1 MSLAA
6 SRSAP
11 RAAAGAAAGA
21 GLLPLLRL
29 LQLAS
34 PALPVGAYTYSQG
47 LEWAVDSGAVKGEAD
62 ALGWIGDLLEWSL
75 ARFEAPLLARQLE
88 AWAAGDDAELARLND
103 DFLAS
108 RETAELRAETLQM
121 GWSLAKLLA
130 ELDAFAALPGW
141 RARLLAI
148 ETPAF
153 PTAWSAA
160 AAAWQLAP
168 QPALAAYLWAW
179 TENQVMAALKA
190 VPLGQSAGQRLLAT
204 LGERIPRL
212 AALAASLPEARWSNY
227 TPGLALAS
235 SRHETQ
241 YTRLF
246 RS

>member
-1 MSLAA
+1 MH
-6 SRSAP
+6 
-11 RAAAGAAAGA
+11 AAAPLLP
-21 GLLPLLRL
+21 LLPLLRL

-47 LEWAVDSGAVKGEAD
+47 LEWAVESGVVAREAD
-62 ALGWIGDLLEWSL
+62 AAAWIGDLLEWSV
-75 ARFEAPLLARQLE
+75 ARFEAPLLASQLA
-88 AWAAGDDAELARLND
+88 AWACGEDGEVARLND

-121 GWSLAKLLA
+121 GWSLVRLLT

-141 RARLLAI
+141 RARLLALD
-148 ETPAF
+148 TPCF

-160 AAAWQLAP
+160 AAAWQVPAD
-168 QPALAAYLWAW
+168 QALAAYLWAW
-179 TENQVMAALKA
+179 AENQVMAALKA
-190 VPLGQSAGQRLLAT
+190 VPLGQSAGQRLLAM
-204 LGERIPRL
+204 LGERIP
-212 AALAASLPEARWSNY
+212 ALVGQALELPEALWSNY
-227 TPGLALAS
+227 TPGLAIAS